1 MNVGDLKLSLL
12 LDIKPF
18 GESVKTAMTLLKMF
32 SQSAKDALNFQE
44 PKFSTST
51 IDAELTSLESKLN
64 KYSQEV
70 AESSAKTK
78 GLASSTDVLNSRFRS
93 TATTTVAFQDNLQ
106 NLYLRFQGIQTVLGA
121 LKSSLGGFLTEFN
134 KMQSSILGLESIAV
148 FKGVD
153 PKSSKDVLNNLKL
166 VKDGLL
172 SVSDASTSLKN
183 LLASNFTLEQ
193 SVEVLKRLGDSAAF
207 GRQESLSFGDAVRSA
222 TEGIKN
228 GNSILVDNAGVT
240 KNLSA
245 MLEEAG
251 FKAQDLSRAGQDA
264 GVRMAIFNGIMN
276 ETTGQLGNAGKLMQ
290 SSQGALI
297 LFEKS
302 IADLKIAM
310 GSVLSVVVPLIT
322 GPLTAISGVIANAN
336 ANTKTAILI
345 IGSLT
350 AAFWLLNGSLPLP
363 VKLFA
368 LLSASVIALPTPI
381 KVLIGTLAILSAYL
395 VAVNTE
401 LIMANTLMAGIPL
414 AIGLAVTGAT
424 ALASAY
430 NDVNGASTDF
440 NQELEKS
447 TDNLNA
453 QSQALTDLQTVQE
466 SVNKG
471 LILTRDEQA
480 KYVSALSNVRDLYP
494 QVISAIDSKT
504 SKESVQLNVLKDL
517 INAEKD
523 KLDILKQSQV
533 NVLSGELADL
543 TQEYIDQADT
553 IENLNNK
560 LRDGAAILKD
570 EFKWNLNPFETFED
584 HLRSVSEQLVKTS
597 SAAGDTRKKIVAL
610 FLTSIKNNNLAEVLR
625 EFKNSLGESKQATQV
640 LDNAVNGM
648 INTIIQGFYDAGL
661 AGKSLAEILRI
672 IAVAQ
677 TYIKVGQE
685 MNSDAMIKKGE
696 ALLSQ
701 IDTYLQKIK
710 QVKPN
715 TGSVDKGTDKNDE
728 EGAKDQ
734 SKEAKDALQQYNE
747 KLTETKNKIG
757 EIKKLLALP
766 GLRTD
771 ELLYLLNE
779 LSKLQE
785 ELDKLQN
792 KIIIDPIAP
801 GKGRDK
807 EIDKIDAGKKQ
818 ATAME
823 KFEKSFADTRSIA
836 GQIQQLLRI
845 GGETVFGKFLQ
856 ALEVTQQIVE
866 LLKTINAVSGVLK
879 LLGIAFA
886 PATGG
891 ASLATAGL
899 PNLNGGGFGTSNINS
914 LLSSLSRIKTS
925 GSASKQVKEVPYV
938 ASFEMRDKKFIVSLK
953 NATESYNNLKS

>member
-12 LDIKPF
+12 LDIRPF

-44 PKFSTST
+44 PKFSTSS
-51 IDAELTSLESKLN
+51 IDAQLTSLESKLN
-64 KYSQEV
+64 RYSNEV
-70 AESSAKTK
+70 AESSVETEK
-78 GLASSTDVLNSRFRS
+78 LASGTDVLGSRFKS
-93 TATTTVAFQDNLQ
+93 ASTTTVTFHDNLQ
-106 NLYLRFQGIQTVLGA
+106 NLYLRFQGIQSVLGM
-121 LKSSLGGFLTEFN
+121 LKSSLGGFLSEFN
-134 KMQSSILGLESIAV
+134 RMQSAMLGLESISV

-153 PKSSKDVLNNLKL
+153 PATAKDALNNLQL
-166 VKDGLL
+166 VKNGLL

-193 SVEVLKRLGDSAAF
+193 SVELLQRLGDSAAF
-207 GRQESLSFGDAVRSA
+207 GRQESLSFGQAVRSA

-264 GVRMAIFNGIMN
+264 GVRMAIFSGIMS
-276 ETTGQLGNAGKLMQ
+276 ETTGQIGNAAKLMQ
-290 SSQGALI
+290 SSQGALV
-297 LFEKS
+297 LFDKS
-302 IADLKIAM
+302 VTDLKISFGAL
-310 GSVLSVVVPLIT
+310 LSAVIPLIT
-322 GPLTAISGVIANAN
+322 GPLTYISSVITNAN
-336 ANTKTAILI
+336 ANVRTAVLV

-368 LLSASVIALPTPI
+368 LLSASVIALPTPV
-381 KVLIGTLAILSAYL
+381 KVLVGTIAILAAGL
-395 VAVNTE
+395 VALNAE
-401 LIMANTLMAGIPL
+401 LVAANTLMAGIPL

-430 NDVNGASTDF
+430 YDVNGASTDF

-453 QSQALTDLQTVQE
+453 QSKALSDLQTVQE
-466 SVNKG
+466 SMSKG
-471 LILTRDEQA
+471 LILTKDEQV
-480 KYVSALSNVRDLYP
+480 KYESALSNIKDLYP

-504 SKESVQLNVLKDL
+504 SKESVQLDVLKDV
-517 INAEKD
+517 IKAEQD
-523 KLDILKQSQV
+523 KLDIQKQAQT
-533 NVLSGELADL
+533 NVLTGELADL
-543 TQEYIDQADT
+543 TQEYLDQADT
-553 IENLNNK
+553 IEDLNNK

-570 EFKWNLNPFETFED
+570 EFKWNMNPFETFED
-584 HLRSVSEQLVKTS
+584 HLRSVSDTLVKTS
-597 SAAGDTRKKIVAL
+597 TAAGDTKKKIVAL
-610 FLTSIKNNNLAEVLR
+610 FLTAIKNNNLAEVLR
-625 EFKNSLGESKQATQV
+625 TFKNSLGESKQATEV
-640 LDNAVNGM
+640 LDNAVNAM
-648 INTIIQGFYDAGL
+648 INSLIQGFYNAGL
-661 AGKSLAEILRI
+661 AGQSLAEILRI
-672 IAVAQ
+672 IALAQ
-677 TYIKVGQE
+677 TYIKVGQD

-701 IDTYLQKIK
+701 INIYLDKIQKAK
-710 QVKPN
+710 STV
-715 TGSVDKGTDKNDE
+715 GSVETKSDVSDKEEAIDE
-728 EGAKDQ
+728 

-747 KLTETKNKIG
+747 KLDETKKKIT
-757 EIKKLLALP
+757 EIKELLARP

-771 ELLYLLNE
+771 ELLHLLGE
-779 LSKLQE
+779 LSKSQE

-792 KIIIDPIAP
+792 KISMDPGVVE
-801 GKGRDK
+801 GKSKDIEGVDP
-807 EIDKIDAGKKQ
+807 GKKQ

-823 KFEKSFADTRSIA
+823 QFEKSFASTRSIA
-836 GQIQQLLRI
+836 QQIQQVLRI

-879 LLGIAFA
+879 LLGIALT

-891 ASLATAGL
+891 ASMALAGL
-899 PNLNGGGFGTSNINS
+899 PNVGGGGVGSYNSNS
-914 LLSSLSRIKTS
+914 LLESLSRINSSNIAQT
-925 GSASKQVKEVPYV
+925 QIKEIPYV
-938 ASFEMRDKKFIVSLK
+938 ASFEMRDKKFIVSLR
-953 NATESYNNLKS
+953 NATESYNSLKS

>member
-12 LDIKPF
+12 LDIRPF

-44 PKFSTST
+44 PKFSTSS
-51 IDAELTSLESKLN
+51 IDAQLTSLESKLN
-64 KYSQEV
+64 RYSNEV
-70 AESSAKTK
+70 AESSVETEK
-78 GLASSTDVLNSRFRS
+78 LASNTDVLGSRFKS
-93 TATTTVAFQDNLQ
+93 ASTTTVTFHDNLQ
-106 NLYLRFQGIQTVLGA
+106 NLYLRFQGIQSVLGM
-121 LKSSLGGFLTEFN
+121 LKSSLGGFLSEFN
-134 KMQSSILGLESIAV
+134 RMQSAMLGLESISV

-153 PKSSKDVLNNLKL
+153 PATAKDALNNLQL
-166 VKDGLL
+166 VKNGLL

-193 SVEVLKRLGDSAAF
+193 SVELLQRLGDSAAF
-207 GRQESLSFGDAVRSA
+207 GRQESLSFGQAVRSA

-264 GVRMAIFNGIMN
+264 GVRMAIFSGIMS
-276 ETTGQLGNAGKLMQ
+276 ETTGQIGNAAKLMQ
-290 SSQGALI
+290 SSQGALV
-297 LFEKS
+297 LFDKS
-302 IADLKIAM
+302 VTDLKISFGAL
-310 GSVLSVVVPLIT
+310 LSAVIPLIT
-322 GPLTAISGVIANAN
+322 GPLTYISSVITNAN
-336 ANTKTAILI
+336 ANVRTAVLV

-368 LLSASVIALPTPI
+368 LLSASVIALPTPV
-381 KVLIGTLAILSAYL
+381 KVLVGTIAILAAGL
-395 VAVNTE
+395 VALNAE
-401 LIMANTLMAGIPL
+401 LVAANTLMAGIPL

-430 NDVNGASTDF
+430 YDVNGASTDF

-453 QSQALTDLQTVQE
+453 QSKALSDLQTVQE
-466 SVNKG
+466 SMSKG
-471 LILTRDEQA
+471 LILTKDEQV
-480 KYVSALSNVRDLYP
+480 KYESALSNIKDLYP

-504 SKESVQLNVLKDL
+504 SKESVQLDVLKDV
-517 INAEKD
+517 IKAEQD
-523 KLDILKQSQV
+523 KLDIQKQAQT
-533 NVLSGELADL
+533 NVLTGELADL
-543 TQEYIDQADT
+543 TQEYLDQADT
-553 IENLNNK
+553 IEDLNNK

-570 EFKWNLNPFETFED
+570 EFKWNMNPFETFED
-584 HLRSVSEQLVKTS
+584 HLRSVSDTLVKTS
-597 SAAGDTRKKIVAL
+597 TAAGDTKKKIVAL
-610 FLTSIKNNNLAEVLR
+610 FLTAIKNNNLAEVLR
-625 EFKNSLGESKQATQV
+625 TFKNSLGESKQATEV
-640 LDNAVNGM
+640 LDNAVNAM
-648 INTIIQGFYDAGL
+648 INSLIQGFYNAGL
-661 AGKSLAEILRI
+661 AGQSLAEILRI
-672 IAVAQ
+672 IALAQ
-677 TYIKVGQE
+677 TYIKVGQD

-701 IDTYLQKIK
+701 INIYLDKIQKAK
-710 QVKPN
+710 STV
-715 TGSVDKGTDKNDE
+715 GSVETKSDVSDKEEAIDE
-728 EGAKDQ
+728 

-747 KLTETKNKIG
+747 KLDETKKKIT
-757 EIKKLLALP
+757 EIKELLARP

-771 ELLYLLNE
+771 ELLHLLGE
-779 LSKLQE
+779 LSKSQE

-792 KIIIDPIAP
+792 KISMDPGVVE
-801 GKGRDK
+801 GKSKDIEGVDP
-807 EIDKIDAGKKQ
+807 GKKQ

-823 KFEKSFADTRSIA
+823 QFEKSFASTRSIA
-836 GQIQQLLRI
+836 QQIQQVLRI

-879 LLGIAFA
+879 LLGIALT

-891 ASLATAGL
+891 ASMALAGL
-899 PNLNGGGFGTSNINS
+899 PNVGGGGVGSYNSNS
-914 LLSSLSRIKTS
+914 LLESLSRINSSNIAQT
-925 GSASKQVKEVPYV
+925 QIKEIPYV
-938 ASFEMRDKKFIVSLK
+938 ASFEMRDKKFIVSLR
-953 NATESYNNLKS
+953 NATESYNSLKS